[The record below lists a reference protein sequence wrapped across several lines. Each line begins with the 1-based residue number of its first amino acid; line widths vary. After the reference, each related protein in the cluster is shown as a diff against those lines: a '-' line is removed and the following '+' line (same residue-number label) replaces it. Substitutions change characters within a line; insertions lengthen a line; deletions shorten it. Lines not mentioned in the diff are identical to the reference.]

1 MDCFASDSVLYF
13 TSVKRTL
20 FDPLTISARSAA
32 SCWLQGLEI
41 EEIINMR
48 KITRRSFLTA
58 AVACGAAAALSAC
71 GGSSSASSAAASS
84 TVASASVAAA
94 SNGEKFTVGI
104 CQLVQHA
111 ALDAATQGFEDALT
125 ASFGENVT
133 FDFQNAQ
140 GDSATCATIAN
151 GFVSSGVA
159 LIMANATP
167 ALQAAQAATNTI
179 PILGTS
185 VTEYGVALGL
195 DNFSGTVGGNVSGT
209 SDLAP
214 LDQQADMIVE
224 WMPDAKKVGLLY
236 CSAEANSQY
245 QVDEVQKYLEAK
257 GVTATQYAFS
267 DSNDLASVCQKAAD
281 ENDAVYVPT
290 DNTCAA
296 NTGIIDGICRPA
308 KKPVF
313 AGEEGICSG
322 CGVATLSISYYDL
335 GYTTGEMAVK
345 ILNGES
351 DISTMP
357 IEYTDVTKK
366 YNKAICDDLGL
377 TVPEGYEE
385 IEA

>member
-1 MDCFASDSVLYF
+1 
-13 TSVKRTL
+13 
-20 FDPLTISARSAA
+20 
-32 SCWLQGLEI
+32 
-41 EEIINMR
+41 MR
-48 KITRRSFLTA
+48 KISRRSFLTGA
-58 AVACGAAAALSAC
+58 ALCGAAAALTAC
-71 GGSSSASSAAASS
+71 GGSASSAAASS
-84 TVASASVAAA
+84 AAA
-94 SNGEKFTVGI
+94 SSTAASGSAAAAGESYTVGI
-104 CQLVQHA
+104 CQLVEHA

-125 ASFGENVT
+125 AEFGENVT

-140 GDSATCATIAN
+140 NDSATCATIAN
-151 GFVSSGVA
+151 GFVSAGVD

-167 ALQAAQAATNTI
+167 ALQAAQAATNQI

-195 DNFSGTVGGNVSGT
+195 SDFTGVVGGNVSGT

-214 LDQQADMIVE
+214 LDQQAEMITE
-224 WMPDAKKVGLLY
+224 WLPEVQKVGLLY

-245 QVDEVQKYLEAK
+245 QVDEVQKALEGK

-345 ILNGES
+345 VLTGEA

-357 IEYTDVTKK
+357 IEYTTVTKK
-366 YNKAICDDLGL
+366 YNKTICDDLGL
-377 TVPEGYEE
+377 TVPEGYEA
-385 IEA
+385 IEG

>member
-1 MDCFASDSVLYF
+1 
-13 TSVKRTL
+13 
-20 FDPLTISARSAA
+20 
-32 SCWLQGLEI
+32 
-41 EEIINMR
+41 MR
-48 KITRRSFLTA
+48 KITRRSFLAAA
-58 AVACGAAAALSAC
+58 AVCGAAAAALTAC
-71 GGSSSASSAAASS
+71 GGSSASSAAASS
-84 TVASASVAAA
+84 VASSAAAGSAAA
-94 SNGEKFTVGI
+94 SGDSYTVGI
-104 CQLVQHA
+104 CQLVQHP

-125 ASFGENVT
+125 AEFGENVK

-151 GFVSSGVA
+151 GFVSAGVD

-167 ALQAAQAATNTI
+167 ALQAAQSATNEI
-179 PILGTS
+179 PVLGTS

-195 DNFSGTVGGNVSGT
+195 SDFSGTVGGNISGT

-224 WMPDAKKVGLLY
+224 WMPEAKKVGLLY

-267 DSNDLASVCQKAAD
+267 DTNDLSSVCQKAAD
-281 ENDAVYVPT
+281 ENDALYVPT
-290 DNTCAA
+290 DNTVAA
-296 NTGIIDGICRPA
+296 NTGIVDGICRPA

-313 AGEEGICSG
+313 AGEEGICAG

-335 GYTTGEMAVK
+335 GYAAGEMAVK
-345 ILNGES
+345 ILKGEA

-366 YNKAICDDLGL
+366 YNKAVCDDLGL
-377 TVPEGYEE
+377 TAPEGYEA
-385 IEA
+385 IEG

>member
-1 MDCFASDSVLYF
+1 
-13 TSVKRTL
+13 
-20 FDPLTISARSAA
+20 
-32 SCWLQGLEI
+32 
-41 EEIINMR
+41 MR
-48 KITRRSFLTA
+48 KITRRSFLA
-58 AVACGAAAALSAC
+58 AAAACGAAAALTAC
-71 GGSSSASSAAASS
+71 GGSSASSAAASS
-84 TVASASVAAA
+84 TASSAAA
-94 SNGEKFTVGI
+94 SAAGSAASGESCTVGI

-125 ASFGENVT
+125 AAFGENVT

-151 GFVSSGVA
+151 GFVSSGVD

-179 PILGTS
+179 PVLGTS

-195 DNFSGTVGGNVSGT
+195 TDFDGTVGGNISGT

-245 QVDEVQKYLEAK
+245 QVDEVQKYLEEK
-257 GVTATQYAFS
+257 GITATQYAFS
-267 DSNDLASVCQKAAD
+267 DSNDLSSVCQKAAD
-281 ENDAVYVPT
+281 ENDALYVPT
-290 DNTCAA
+290 DNTVAA
-296 NTGIIDGICRPA
+296 NTGIVDGICRPA

-345 ILNGES
+345 ILNGEA

>member
-1 MDCFASDSVLYF
+1 
-13 TSVKRTL
+13 
-20 FDPLTISARSAA
+20 
-32 SCWLQGLEI
+32 
-41 EEIINMR
+41 MR
-48 KITRRSFLTA
+48 KISRRSFLAGA
-58 AVACGAAAALSAC
+58 ALCGAAAALTAC
-71 GGSSSASSAAASS
+71 GGSSASSTAASSVAASSAAAGS
-84 TVASASVAAA
+84 AAA
-94 SNGEKFTVGI
+94 AGDSYTVGI
-104 CQLVQHA
+104 CQLVEHA
-111 ALDAATQGFEDALT
+111 ALDAATQGFEDALS
-125 ASFGENVT
+125 AEFGENVT

-140 GDSATCATIAN
+140 NDSATCATIAN
-151 GFVSSGVA
+151 GFVSAGVD

-167 ALQAAQAATNTI
+167 ALQAAQAATNEI

-245 QVDEVQKYLEAK
+245 QVDEVQKYLETK

-267 DSNDLASVCQKAAD
+267 DSNDLSSVCQKAAD
-281 ENDAVYVPT
+281 ENDALYVPT
-290 DNTCAA
+290 DNTVAA
-296 NTGIIDGICRPA
+296 NTGIVDGICRPA

-377 TVPEGYEE
+377 TVPEGYVE

>member
-1 MDCFASDSVLYF
+1 
-13 TSVKRTL
+13 
-20 FDPLTISARSAA
+20 
-32 SCWLQGLEI
+32 
-41 EEIINMR
+41 MR
-48 KITRRSFLTA
+48 KISRRSFLAGA
-58 AVACGAAAALSAC
+58 ALCGAAAALTAC
-71 GGSSSASSAAASS
+71 GGSASSAAASS
-84 TVASASVAAA
+84 AAA
-94 SNGEKFTVGI
+94 SSTAASGSAAAAGESYTVGI
-104 CQLVQHA
+104 CQLVEHA

-125 ASFGENVT
+125 AEFGENVT

-140 GDSATCATIAN
+140 NDSATCATIAN
-151 GFVSSGVA
+151 GFVSAGVD

-167 ALQAAQAATNTI
+167 ALQAAQAATNQI

-195 DNFSGTVGGNVSGT
+195 SDFTGVVGGNVSGT

-214 LDQQADMIVE
+214 LDQQAEMITE
-224 WMPDAKKVGLLY
+224 WLPEAKKVGLLY

-245 QVDEVQKYLEAK
+245 QVDEVQKALEGK

-296 NTGIIDGICRPA
+296 NTGIVDGICRPA

-345 ILNGES
+345 VLTGEA

-357 IEYTDVTKK
+357 IEYTTVTKK
-366 YNKAICDDLGL
+366 YNKTICDDLGL
-377 TVPEGYEE
+377 TVPEGYEA
-385 IEA
+385 IEG

>member
-1 MDCFASDSVLYF
+1 
-13 TSVKRTL
+13 
-20 FDPLTISARSAA
+20 
-32 SCWLQGLEI
+32 
-41 EEIINMR
+41 MR
-48 KITRRSFLTA
+48 KISRRSFLAGA
-58 AVACGAAAALSAC
+58 ALCGAAAALTAC
-71 GGSSSASSAAASS
+71 GGSASSAAASS
-84 TVASASVAAA
+84 AAA
-94 SNGEKFTVGI
+94 SSTAASGSAAAAGESYTVGI

-125 ASFGENVT
+125 AEFGENVT

-140 GDSATCATIAN
+140 NDSATCATIAN
-151 GFVSSGVA
+151 GFVSAGVD

-167 ALQAAQAATNTI
+167 ALQAAQAATNQI

-195 DNFSGTVGGNVSGT
+195 SDFTGVVGGNVSGT

-214 LDQQADMIVE
+214 LDQQAEMITE
-224 WMPDAKKVGLLY
+224 WLPEAKKVGLLY

-245 QVDEVQKYLEAK
+245 QVDEVQKALEEK

-345 ILNGES
+345 VLTGEA

-357 IEYTDVTKK
+357 VEYTTVTKK
-366 YNKAICDDLGL
+366 YNKTICDDLGL
-377 TVPEGYEE
+377 TVPEGYEA
-385 IEA
+385 IEG

>member
-1 MDCFASDSVLYF
+1 
-13 TSVKRTL
+13 
-20 FDPLTISARSAA
+20 
-32 SCWLQGLEI
+32 
-41 EEIINMR
+41 MR
-48 KITRRSFLTA
+48 KISRRSFLAGA
-58 AVACGAAAALSAC
+58 ALCGAAAALTAC
-71 GGSSSASSAAASS
+71 GGSSASSTAASSVAASSAAAGS
-84 TVASASVAAA
+84 AAA
-94 SNGEKFTVGI
+94 AGDSYTVGI
-104 CQLVQHA
+104 CQLVEHA
-111 ALDAATQGFEDALT
+111 ALDAATQGFEDALS
-125 ASFGENVT
+125 AEFGENVT

-140 GDSATCATIAN
+140 NDSATCATIAN
-151 GFVSSGVA
+151 GFVSAGVD

-167 ALQAAQAATNTI
+167 ALQAAQAATNEI

-195 DNFSGTVGGNVSGT
+195 TDFTGTVGGNVSGT

-214 LDQQADMIVE
+214 LDQQAEMITE
-224 WMPDAKKVGLLY
+224 WLPEATKVGLLY

-245 QVDEVQKYLEAK
+245 QVDEVQKYLEDK
-257 GVTATQYAFS
+257 GITATQYAFS

-290 DNTCAA
+290 DNTVAA
-296 NTGIIDGICRPA
+296 NTGIVDGICRPA

-345 ILNGES
+345 ILKGEANVS
-351 DISTMP
+351 DMP

-366 YNKAICDDLGL
+366 YNKTICDDLDL
-377 TVPEGYEE
+377 TVPEGYEA
-385 IEA
+385 IEG

>member
-1 MDCFASDSVLYF
+1 
-13 TSVKRTL
+13 
-20 FDPLTISARSAA
+20 
-32 SCWLQGLEI
+32 
-41 EEIINMR
+41 MR
-48 KITRRSFLTA
+48 KISRRSFLAGA
-58 AVACGAAAALSAC
+58 ALCGAAAALTAC
-71 GGSSSASSAAASS
+71 GGSASSAAASS
-84 TVASASVAAA
+84 AAA
-94 SNGEKFTVGI
+94 SSTAASGSAAAAGESYTVGI
-104 CQLVQHA
+104 CQLVEHA

-125 ASFGENVT
+125 AEFGENVT

-140 GDSATCATIAN
+140 NDSATCATIAN
-151 GFVSSGVA
+151 GFVSAGVD

-167 ALQAAQAATNTI
+167 ALQAAQAATNQI

-195 DNFSGTVGGNVSGT
+195 SDFTGVVGGNVSGT

-214 LDQQADMIVE
+214 LDQQAEMITE
-224 WMPDAKKVGLLY
+224 WLPEVQKVGLLY

-245 QVDEVQKYLEAK
+245 QVDEVQKALEEK

-335 GYTTGEMAVK
+335 GYTTGEMAAK
-345 ILNGES
+345 ILTGEA
-351 DISTMP
+351 DISEMP

-366 YNKAICDDLGL
+366 YNKTICEDLGL
-377 TVPEGYEE
+377 TVPEGYEA
-385 IEA
+385 IEG